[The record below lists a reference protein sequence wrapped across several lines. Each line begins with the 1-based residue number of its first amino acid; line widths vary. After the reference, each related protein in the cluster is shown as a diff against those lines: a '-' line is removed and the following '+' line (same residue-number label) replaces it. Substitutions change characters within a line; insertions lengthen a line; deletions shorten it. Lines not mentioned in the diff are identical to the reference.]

1 MKQQKDNYKCDLQNL
16 STNLLFSLYLVSLI
30 PLLLSLA
37 IFGRLLEMF
46 NLSDTDN
53 VKGLAEN
60 LIRWGYSLDSAVP
73 INPCSYYSELDY
85 NIFRLQKSAIDKRK
99 AYYNEI
105 YNINCDNIR
114 ERLSDNILLHSNLPY
129 NGLKKENFRN
139 NAKYIDN
146 RNQEIE
152 PKHYDNIQDLWFICK
167 SDSVHKYTRNILDNG
182 KTELIFEE
190 QYIPT
195 ALVSSSDKGT
205 LEYIANHY
213 IENPNY
219 YVLDTPDGLVLFNDI
234 DNLEVNL
241 EKCDSY
247 TLRKYFEPDQATI
260 LSISIDNALDYLCE
274 PLYCAL
280 DYVEYMFHDKYTSG
294 YLNSNV
300 KNDIKFGFP
309 VAFEEVKEITMV
321 QKINSSFT
329 YVYTIENNYHNSG
342 KFNTVIPIY
351 HNGSLIGFNGRIVDN
366 WSLME
371 CITLLYKDNSESNP
385 IEIVDIEDSHNFS
398 VKNNYTRI
406 NVRGNTFQ
414 IVEQRNADNVNIE
427 KAINVKD
434 DIYYDINRTIIGET
448 LSSYDS
454 YRYNSFDLGCI
465 NDKVE
470 GFS

>member
-1 MKQQKDNYKCDLQNL
+1 MEKQKDDYKCDLQNL

-30 PLLLSLA
+30 PLLLSLTF
-37 IFGRLLEMF
+37 FGRLLGTF
-46 NLSDTDN
+46 NLDNTDN
-53 VKGLAEN
+53 VEGLADI
-60 LIRWGYSLDSAVP
+60 LIMYDSGLDSAVP
-73 INPCSYYSELDY
+73 INPYSYYSEIAY
-85 NIFRLQKSAIDKRK
+85 NIFRLQKNTLNERD
-99 AYYNEI
+99 AYYDEI
-105 YNINCDNIR
+105 YNINCDNVR
-114 ERLSDNILLHSNLPY
+114 ERLSDDILLHSNLPY
-129 NGLKKENFRN
+129 TGSKQKNFRHNAIYIN
-139 NAKYIDN
+139 NK
-146 RNQEIE
+146 NQKIN
-152 PKHYDNIQDLWFICK
+152 PKHYDDIQDLWFICK

-190 QYIPT
+190 KYIPT

-247 TLRKYFEPDQATI
+247 TLKKYFEPDPATV

-309 VAFEEVKEITMV
+309 VAFEKVRKL
-321 QKINSSFT
+321 SSELKYRST
-329 YVYTIENNYHNSG
+329 AESDYHNSG

-366 WSLME
+366 WALME

-385 IEIVDIEDSHNFS
+385 IEIVDIQDSHNFS
-398 VKNNYTRI
+398 VRNNYTRI
-406 NVRGNTFQ
+406 NVKGNTFQ
-414 IVEQRNADNVNIE
+414 IVEQRNEDNVNIE

-448 LSSYDS
+448 LSSYNS
-454 YRYNSFDLGCI
+454 YRYNSFNLGCL